1 MYYGNLN
8 VVSNRADWQEVFV
21 LTDED
26 TGDLIDISGCD
37 ITLSVACC
45 RPSYLS
51 DGYGFGGP
59 VGVILTGST
68 DTGEVTL
75 PDVGTFQ
82 FIFTKDRMASLCQG
96 EYQIGIRIS
105 QDDRTVQLFAGTVK
119 VQEGVDMQ

>member
-1 MYYGNLN
+1 MYYGNIN
-8 VVSNRADWQEVFV
+8 TVSNRADWQDVIV

-26 TGDLIDISGCD
+26 TGDLIDISQCS
-37 ITLSVACC
+37 ITLSVARC
-45 RPSYLS
+45 RPSYLN
-51 DGYGFGGP
+51 DGYGFAAP

-68 DTGEVTL
+68 DTGEVTF

-82 FIFTKDRMASLCQG
+82 FIFTKDRMGALCQG

-105 QDDRTVQLFAGTVK
+105 QDDRTMQLFAGTVK